1 MIPVEVAIIPPGA
14 LAQQYCEDRRI
25 QMALAGE
32 LIHPNG
38 GEPPNAHYLDFYNQ
52 AWKSHHVEWLLDN
65 GAWEGERLND
75 YDLIRVAARYG
86 ATELVAPDV
95 LGDPSAT
102 LVLTQQFL
110 ETLRGPMPFG
120 GKVPRIAAVAHGQ
133 SLQESLEFV
142 SELNHSDTSHHI
154 KTISISRTTCYRSGN
169 PTARFELALEI
180 KKRYGTRY
188 DIHLLG
194 FSDQWPT
201 ELQHCASVSGLVRSM
216 DTIAPFSYAHRGIN
230 IEEVGRVEVPRP
242 DNYFDLTAE
251 DFDQPFLIE
260 RNIKTL
266 DQWGLTPIQRWN
278 Q

>member
-1 MIPVEVAIIPPGA
+1 MIPIEVAIIPPGA
-14 LAQQYCEDRRI
+14 LAQRYCENRRI

-38 GEPPNAHYLDFYNQ
+38 GEPPNGHYLDFYNQ

-65 GAWEGERLND
+65 GAWEGQRLNNN
-75 YDLIRVAARYG
+75 DLLRVAARYG

-102 LVLTQQFL
+102 LALTQEFL
-110 ETLRGPMPFG
+110 GLLRDSPKLPFG
-120 GKVPRIAAVAHGQ
+120 QVPRIAVVAHGQ
-133 SLQESLEFV
+133 SHNESLAFV
-142 SELNHSDTSHHI
+142 SELNHCDTSHHV

-180 KKRYGTRY
+180 KKRYGIRY

-216 DTIAPFSYAHRGIN
+216 DTIAPFSYAHRGVS

-242 DNYFDLTAE
+242 DNYFELTYA
-251 DFDQPFLIE
+251 DFDHDLLLH
-260 RNIKTL
+260 NINAL
-266 DQWGLTPIQRWN
+266 DQWGRTPIQRWKS
-278 Q
+278 